1 MSEKGKTVEQHTHRH
16 TQTHTHRQQCGDY
29 QRVRGG
35 GGGGRHYRGIN
46 GDGKRLDMG
55 WSTHDTI
62 YRS

>member
-1 MSEKGKTVEQHTHRH
+1 MKKAKQLSN
-16 TQTHTHRQQCGDY
+16 THTHTHTHTDNSVVTTR
-29 QRVRGG
+29 G

>member
-1 MSEKGKTVEQHTHRH
+1 MKKAKQLSN
-16 TQTHTHRQQCGDY
+16 THTHTHTDNSVVTTR
-29 QRVRGG
+29 G

-46 GDGKRLDMG
+46 GDGKRLDVG